1 MKTLLVVEADP
12 QEDIVAADLAM
23 QVEADLAMQVKAL
36 FVACPNLCGFVVE
49 DLSGLHG
56 DADPHD
62 EEDRFVITQVSFGIP
77 FNPDESRQVCALIV
91 SLVAELVAAQPEA
104 HELLRGRTFART
116 LH

>member
-1 MKTLLVVEADP
+1 MKTLFTVDADP
-12 QEDIVAADLAM
+12 QADIAAADLA
-23 QVEADLAMQVKAL
+23 LHFKAL

-49 DLSGLHG
+49 DLSRLHG

-62 EEDRFVITQVSFGIP
+62 GENRFVITEVSFGTL
-77 FNPDESRQVCALIV
+77 FSRDESHQVCSLIV
-91 SLVAELVAAQPEA
+91 SVVSELVAAQPEA

>member
-1 MKTLLVVEADP
+1 MKTLLAVEADH
-12 QEDIVAADLAM
+12 QTDIVAAY
-23 QVEADLAMQVKAL
+23 LAMQVKAL

-56 DADPHD
+56 DAGPND

-77 FNPDESRQVCALIV
+77 FSPDESRQVCAQIV

>member
-1 MKTLLVVEADP
+1 MKTLPAVETDSQAD
-12 QEDIVAADLAM
+12 IAAANLAL
-23 QVEADLAMQVKAL
+23 QVEADLAIQVKAL

-56 DADPHD
+56 DAGPND
-62 EEDRFVITQVSFGIP
+62 EEDRFVITQVSFGMP
-77 FNPDESRQVCALIV
+77 FNLDESRQVCALIV
-91 SLVAELVAAQPEA
+91 NVVAELVAAQPEV